1 MNFPSFRPSRAF
13 LYSLL
18 VVSLITAKGLH
29 LLQFARSVPP
39 LHFIVF
45 FPTLFI
51 SDALVALLGRVLL
64 HGGSSGIWPAIGLA
78 VGSFLS
84 AVTFFAA
91 SSQLGFYYV
100 TGTEMQ
106 WDNAGNVASDPAAI
120 RIMLSGL
127 LQVSVSGMILSFLS
141 WVSSPF
147 LYNKVGYWMS
157 AVWRMLTGPKWEMML
172 PTVRN
177 QRDQPQKGGIRVR
190 PMCLMIMLASLLV
203 LRLVRPSTPYG
214 FMSTT
219 LPVAMLRMFSHRH
232 GHHSHRHGCSSRHS
246 HTKAFP
252 LSNLTSSE
260 HWEKPKGNF
269 KGWAPGDDNFM
280 VKRYR
285 NRRPEWVTDTLP
297 DGFHRWANISQTA
310 DTNSTSGLHGCSGDN
325 EAPNF
330 YNPVADPMRITNLD
344 LGVHKRLQKVF
355 NDESVLISHVVLVT
369 MESARKDL
377 FPMREG
383 SFLHRSIL
391 ESNDRD
397 EWEEKNN
404 LLSQLTPVAHQI
416 TGEGFWNQTKG
427 NRPAFGLPDGIW
439 KDSAATGMGG
449 INIMGAMTGSTL
461 SAKSFL
467 GSHCGVYPLPVDFL
481 EEVTTNVYQ
490 PCVPHILN
498 LFNQA
503 KNRFSQHG
511 VEGRKVNQTAGERP
525 SVKKRKWKSIFI
537 QASTDSYDRQD
548 KLNKELGFSNFIVK
562 ETLADPS
569 SKYYPPKQP
578 ILNYF
583 GYPDDELKPCIRDVV
598 TDAINNNERL
608 FLSHFTSTTHHPW
621 KLPSSFDRESYT
633 GVNGKANHDPMDKY
647 LNTVRYDDAWL
658 GQILG
663 ILDEKGIA
671 NETLVVVVGDHG
683 QAFEEDAPVQGTY
696 KNGHISN
703 FRVPIVFR
711 HPQLP
716 RINIEANATSMS
728 ILPTILDLLVN
739 SKSLDDHD
747 TSIAQDLI
755 YDYQGQSLIRPFRPK
770 YKGRQSWNIAIINAG
785 GKMISVSSAATPWRV
800 VIPLDGESQ
809 YSFSDLKT
817 DPNELDPLS
826 AWKVSYLLP
835 AVKSKHGAD
844 ARQWLKDADEVA
856 RWWVKEMHHLWNYHE
871 GSDS

>member
-1 MNFPSFRPSRAF
+1 MDVPSFRPSRAF

-18 VVSLITAKGLH
+18 VVSLIASKCLH
-29 LLQFARSVPP
+29 LLQFANSVPL

-51 SDALVALLGRVLL
+51 PDALVSLVGRALL
-64 HGGSSGIWPAIGLA
+64 HGGSGGVWPAIGL
-78 VGSFLS
+78 VLGSFLS

-127 LQVSVSGMILSFLS
+127 LQVSVSGMVLLLLS
-141 WVSSPF
+141 WVSTPF
-147 LYNKVGYWMS
+147 FYNRIGYWMS
-157 AVWRMLTGPKWEMML
+157 AVWRMFTGPKWEMML
-172 PTVRN
+172 PTMRN
-177 QRDQPQKGGIRVR
+177 QQDQPQKGGTRAR
-190 PMCLMIMLASLLV
+190 PMCVIIMFSTLILLQ
-203 LRLVRPSTPYG
+203 LVRPSTPYG

-219 LPVAMLRMFSHRH
+219 LPVAMLRMFSYS
-232 GHHSHRHGCSSRHS
+232 HSHPRGCSSAQS
-246 HTKAFP
+246 HIQTFP

-260 HWEKPKGNF
+260 NWEKPNGNF
-269 KGWAPGDDNFM
+269 KGWAPGDDNSM

-285 NRRPEWVTDTLP
+285 DRRQTWVNGTLP
-297 DGFHRWANISQTA
+297 DGFHRWANVPQITV
-310 DTNSTSGLHGCSGDN
+310 TNSTSIEAGCSSN
-325 EAPNF
+325 NSTPNY

-344 LGVHKRLQKVF
+344 LGVYGRLKEALD
-355 NDESVLISHVVLVT
+355 DESVLISHVVLVT

-383 SFLHRSIL
+383 SFLHRAVL
-391 ESNDRD
+391 ESNNED
-397 EWEEKNN
+397 EWEEKNK
-404 LLSQLTPVAHQI
+404 LLSQMTPVAHQI
-416 TGEGFWNQTKG
+416 TGEGFWDKPTTNQS
-427 NRPAFGLPDGIW
+427 AFAIPDGVW
-439 KDSAATGMGG
+439 KDSATKGMGG
-449 INIMGAMTGSTL
+449 INVMGAMTGSSL

-467 GSHCGVYPLPVDFL
+467 GSHCGVHPLPVDFL
-481 EEVTTNVYQ
+481 EEVTTKIYQ
-490 PCVPHILN
+490 PCISHIFN

-503 KNRFSQHG
+503 KDEASPNG
-511 VEGRKVNQTAGERP
+511 VEARNSNKTAGESP
-525 SVKKRKWKSIFI
+525 STKKRKWKSMFI

-548 KLNKELGFSNFIVK
+548 ELNKQLGLSNVIVK
-562 ETLADPS
+562 ETLADRE
-569 SKYYPPKQP
+569 SKYYPAQHPV
-578 ILNYF
+578 LNYF
-583 GYPDDELKPCIRDVV
+583 GYPDEDVKPAIRDAI
-598 TDAINNNERL
+598 TDAIDNNERL

-621 KLPSSFDRESYT
+621 KLPSDFDSEIYT
-633 GVNGKANHDPMDKY
+633 GSKGRANHDPMDKF

-711 HPQLP
+711 HPHLP
-716 RINIEANATSMS
+716 RVNIEANATSMS

-739 SKSLDDHD
+739 SKSLDAHD

-755 YDYQGQSLIRPFRPK
+755 HDYQGQSLIRPFRPE

-809 YSFSDLKT
+809 YSFSDLNT
-817 DPNELDPLS
+817 DPNELNTLTS
-826 AWKVSYLLP
+826 WRVSYLLP
-835 AVKSKHGAD
+835 AVKAKHGAD
-844 ARQWLKDADEVA
+844 ARQWLKDADDVA
-856 RWWVKEMHHLWNYHE
+856 RWWVKEMHYLWNYDE
-871 GSDS
+871 GSKD